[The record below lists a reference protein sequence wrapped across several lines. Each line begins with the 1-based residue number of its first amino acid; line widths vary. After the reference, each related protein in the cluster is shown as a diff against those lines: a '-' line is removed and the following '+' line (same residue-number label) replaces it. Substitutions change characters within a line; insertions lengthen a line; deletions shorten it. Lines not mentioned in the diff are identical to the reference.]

1 MKLQDH
7 KRSTME
13 PGAGLSRRGRMILDS
28 GGTIDQQ
35 VIKAFATGLPETRTF
50 PTDVWERLQRQ
61 ALKDY
66 RAQVLLAADEVKA
79 ARAAGQVPD
88 ATTCA
93 AEAATLAIS
102 ATLAP

>member
-1 MKLQDH
+1 
-7 KRSTME
+7 
-13 PGAGLSRRGRMILDS
+13 
-28 GGTIDQQ
+28 
-35 VIKAFATGLPETRTF
+35 V
-50 PTDVWERLQRQ
+50 
-61 ALKDY
+61 Y